1 MAEFKKVVVIQVT
14 PQFLSGA
21 MGDQGKIK
29 SSVVPVREPS
39 RDVRCALDI

>member
-1 MAEFKKVVVIQVT
+1 MT
-14 PQFLSGA
+14 PKFLSGA

-39 RDVRCALDI
+39 RDVRCALDIQVLAKNGSLG